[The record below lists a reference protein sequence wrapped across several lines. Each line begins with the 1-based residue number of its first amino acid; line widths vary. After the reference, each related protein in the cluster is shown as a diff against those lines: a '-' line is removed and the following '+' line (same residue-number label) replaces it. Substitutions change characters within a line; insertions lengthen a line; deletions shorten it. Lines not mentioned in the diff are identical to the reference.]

1 MPKNAEGQLTRPLAP
16 QATISAAEVLLLLA
30 RAIETQRDRQK
41 CGIFIEDLADRLDP
55 AHLRSLAS
63 AQLAPQ
69 EDPMISESLF
79 DRLSLHMRTR
89 EARGASAEEL
99 ALLAEARAEIER
111 LRLMRETSQEALREC
126 MAELREAREENLAL
140 LAALEGG
147 EA

>member
-1 MPKNAEGQLTRPLAP
+1 
-16 QATISAAEVLLLLA
+16 
-30 RAIETQRDRQK
+30 
-41 CGIFIEDLADRLDP
+41 
-55 AHLRSLAS
+55 
-63 AQLAPQ
+63 
-69 EDPMISESLF
+69 MISEALF

-126 MAELREAREENLAL
+126 MAELREVRGELERLRGALARILENEASDWKAAEEFGGYVLDDELREEAR
-140 LAALEGG
+140 AALEGG